1 MTGHTGFKGSW
12 MSLWLSS
19 MGAIVR
25 GLSLPPAV
33 APNLFDIAQVRRCL
47 EHRIVD
53 IRDFGAVCS
62 ELGDFQPEILIH
74 MAAQPLV
81 RFSYQDPLGTYSTN
95 VMGTINVLE
104 AARRTDSVKTIVNVT
119 SDKCYENKGTSGAL
133 SESEPMGGRD
143 PYSSS
148 KGCSELASR
157 AYRDS
162 FFSCHDIGLA
172 TARAGNVIG
181 GGDWSSG
188 RLVPDVLCSLEK
200 NEPLLLRNP
209 DFVRPWQHVLEPV
222 SGYLLLAELLYLE
235 GTEYAEGWNFG
246 PSDSDQKSVAWVAD
260 FLYAAAGRGS
270 SWTQELKEQ
279 PWEAASLRLD
289 SSKSQRRLNWQ
300 PRWSIE
306 TTLRHTLEWHQN
318 WLAGHDM
325 KEECLMQ
332 IQRYETGT

>member
-12 MSLWLSS
+12 MSLWLNA

-33 APNLFDIAQVRRCL
+33 APNLFDVAQVRRCL
-47 EHRIVD
+47 EHRLVD

-81 RFSYQDPLGTYSTN
+81 RLSYQDPLGTYSTN
-95 VMGTINVLE
+95 VMGTINILE
-104 AARRTDSVKTIVNVT
+104 AARRTDSVKAIVNVT
-119 SDKCYENKGTSGAL
+119 SDKCYENKGISGAI
-133 SESEPMGGRD
+133 SESESMGGRD

-148 KGCSELASR
+148 KGCSELVSR

-162 FFSCHDIGLA
+162 FFSCRDIGLA

-181 GGDWSSG
+181 GGDWSSD

-209 DFVRPWQHVLEPV
+209 DFVRPWQHVLEPL
-222 SGYLLLAELLYLE
+222 SGYLLLAELLYVE

-279 PWEAASLRLD
+279 PWEAASLSLD

-300 PRWSIE
+300 QRWSIE

-318 WLAGHDM
+318 WLAGHNM

-332 IQRYETGT
+332 IQRFETGT